1 MGGIG
6 HLKFLFHSES
16 SVVESQFLNEYGSIV
31 RVKGPFLV
39 RQNLFERVLEADKQ
53 KGGSA
58 LDRRP

>member
-16 SVVESQFLNEYGSIV
+16 SAVESQFLNEYGSVV

-39 RQNLFERVLEADKQ
+39 RQNLFGTVVEADEQ

-58 LDRRP
+58 LDCRP